1 MFLKTL
7 KQFIPATAL
16 SCMFLVAGCHKKA
29 PLPPPPPPPPA
40 AASPTATL
48 NANPTAIEPGQATTL
63 DWKTTDADQVSI
75 SDIGTVP
82 TAGTH
87 SVTPAASTTYTLTAK
102 GPGGSTQATVRVT
115 VNAPPPP
122 PPPTTSS
129 LSEDELFAQSVGD
142 IYFNYDRYTLR
153 PEDASIV
160 EKDASFLSQ
169 HPNMNIVI
177 EGHCDDRG
185 SEEYNLALGQSRAD
199 SMKKALVSAGIPASR
214 IRAIT
219 YGKEKP
225 FCTEETDACWQQN
238 RRDHL
243 TLAH

>member
-7 KQFIPATAL
+7 KPFLAATSL
-16 SCMFLVAGCHKKA
+16 SCIFLVAGCHKKA

-40 AASPTATL
+40 AAAPTATL
-48 NANPTAIEPGQATTL
+48 NASPTAIEPGQSSTL
-63 DWKTTDADQVSI
+63 DWQTTDADQVSI
-75 SDIGTVP
+75 SDLGTVP

-87 SVTPAASTTYTLTAK
+87 SVAPRESTTYTLTAK
-102 GPGGSTQATVRVT
+102 GPGGSTQSTVRVT
-115 VNAPPPP
+115 VSAPPPP
-122 PPPTTSS
+122 QPVAST
-129 LSEDELFAQSVGD
+129 LSEDELFAQSVSD

-153 PEDASIV
+153 PEDAPIV
-160 EKDASFLSQ
+160 VKDANFLSQ
-169 HPNMNIVI
+169 HANMNIVI

-199 SMKKALVSAGIPASR
+199 SMKKALVAAGINASR
-214 IRAIT
+214 IKAIT

-225 FCTEETDACWQQN
+225 FCTEDTDACWQQN

-243 TLAH
+243 ALAH

>member
-1 MFLKTL
+1 MPHKTL
-7 KQFIPATAL
+7 KQFVTAASL
-16 SCMFLVAGCHKKA
+16 SCLILVAGCHKKA
-29 PLPPPPPPPPA
+29 PLAPPPPPPPA
-40 AASPTATL
+40 APAPTAAL
-48 NANPTAIEPGQATTL
+48 NANPTAIEAGQSSTL

-75 SDIGTVP
+75 SDLGTVP

-87 SVTPAASTTYTLTAK
+87 SVAPAASTTYTLTAK

-115 VNAPPPP
+115 VNQPPP

-129 LSEDELFAQSVGD
+129 LSEDELFAQNVSD
-142 IYFNYDRYTLR
+142 IYFNYDRYNLR
-153 PEDASIV
+153 PEDAPIV
-160 EKDASFLSQ
+160 EKDANFLSQ

-199 SMKKALVSAGIPASR
+199 SFKKALISAGINAGR
-214 IRAIT
+214 IKAIT

-225 FCTEETDACWQQN
+225 FCTEDTDACWQQN